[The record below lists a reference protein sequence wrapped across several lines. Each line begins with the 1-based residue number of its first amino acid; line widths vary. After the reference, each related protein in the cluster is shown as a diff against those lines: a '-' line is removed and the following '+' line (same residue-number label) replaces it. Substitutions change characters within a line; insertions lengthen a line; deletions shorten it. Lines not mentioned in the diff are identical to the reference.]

1 MPTVS
6 VTSPTNSFLTFEDNP
21 YITESN
27 CGIVKSWC
35 FPIVSDAD
43 IKFQFTANTDTVG
56 SIDDPLNFKIGLET
70 SSASY
75 TPIQPNVDIEP
86 IDQYSSY
93 IQMGL
98 ANTGIFDNLVNGD
111 CFTLKV
117 YYQDINPRPLPP
129 PVLIGTIQQCFQ
141 YVTDPCFTSRLIYL
155 NNEDAF
161 GFVYPPNWANIIRL
175 PVYFKNPTVEAEQ
188 KVYVRSDGTRKLLSS
203 RLSKNYLGLVDHS
216 TEEIHQKLVV
226 ALSHDSVNFLTD
238 NYYYMTCTFE
248 NEYTNE
254 FNQEP
259 MPINVWPAN
268 FTVYETPF
276 DNINSNCI

>member
-1 MPTVS
+1 MPIVS
-6 VTSPTNSFLTFEDNP
+6 VTSPTNSFLTFENNP

-35 FPIVSDAD
+35 FPVVSEDD
-43 IKFQFTANTDTVG
+43 IKFQFTATSNTSFDFDPTSFKVGVNATSSSYSPIVVNTDV
-56 SIDDPLNFKIGLET
+56 
-70 SSASY
+70 
-75 TPIQPNVDIEP
+75 VDI
-86 IDQYSSY
+86 DVYSAH
-93 IQMGL
+93 IQMNFSG
-98 ANTGIFDNLVNGD
+98 TGIFDNLINGD
-111 CFTLKV
+111 CFTLGV
-117 YYQDINPRPLPP
+117 YYQFGDEPP
-129 PVLIGTIQQCFQ
+129 YPAPTLLGTIQQCFQ

-161 GFVYPPNWANIIRL
+161 GFVYPSNWANIIRL

-238 NYYYMTCTFE
+238 NNYYMTCTFE

>member
-1 MPTVS
+1 MAIT
-6 VTSPTNSFLTFEDNP
+6 VTSPTNSFLTFQDTT
-21 YITESN
+21 YLTESN
-27 CGIVKSWC
+27 CGIVKPWC
-35 FPIVSDAD
+35 FPVYDDDD
-43 IKFQFTANTDTVG
+43 IKFQFTITDDGGNVFGDNFSAGVEATSG
-56 SIDDPLNFKIGLET
+56 SYYNIAVFSDVVPIDDY
-70 SSASY
+70 SAY
-75 TPIQPNVDIEP
+75 VQIN
-86 IDQYSSY
+86 
-93 IQMGL
+93 L
-98 ANTGIFDNLVNGD
+98 AGTGIFDNLINGD
-111 CFTLKV
+111 CFTIKI
-117 YYQDINPRPLPP
+117 YYRSFDTIPP
-129 PVLIGTIQQCFQ
+129 PPPTLIGTIQQCFQ
-141 YVTDPCFTSRLIYL
+141 KISDPCFTSRLIYL

-161 GFVYPPNWANIIRL
+161 GFVYPSSWANIIRL

-238 NYYYMTCTFE
+238 NNYYMTCTFE